1 MYYSFTEIISMIFVQ
16 LLYTKEGDGTTK
28 IVTFV

>member
-1 MYYSFTEIISMIFVQ
+1 MYYEFTEIISMICVQ
-16 LLYTKEGDGTTK
+16 LLYTKEADGTTK